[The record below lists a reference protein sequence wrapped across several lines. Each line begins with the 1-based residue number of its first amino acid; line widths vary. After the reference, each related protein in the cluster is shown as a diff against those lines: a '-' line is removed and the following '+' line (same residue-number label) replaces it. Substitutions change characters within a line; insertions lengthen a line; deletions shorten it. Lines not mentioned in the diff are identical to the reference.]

1 MLESWQHAREAA
13 ASCGGCPCVSRIT
26 RSKGR
31 RHATDG
37 RENGNADSGLG
48 EEDTS
53 GAVSRPAVH
62 VRAVWWGLW
71 ALVISALLST
81 PAYAVTTDILIN
93 GNTYLYPNGS
103 PNHGQTGLGYM
114 VVADDAYTAALAVLG
129 KDGSSLTADQKAL
142 LSNESTGGAF
152 YTFVESFKNLN
163 QAPSPAWSSP
173 EFTSGAGL
181 TFGKGNVWIVTTN
194 EGDIASAK
202 EDYEVIED
210 GGTLGG
216 GGGGPEIVGEFYQIT
231 SPTRFYPASGNNRNY
246 ILSNDV
252 RYTNTTGKI
261 SNQLW
266 LNDVLTLKVNK
277 VLIDNAVENYT
288 NRNPDVNINGFSL
301 GVTYSNGYVTTL
313 YIYVNPSNIV
323 YKTENIVF
331 PQESIDKFGTT
342 ITYIEKV
349 TCENYISISVTNTNT
364 SFDGNNITVLNGS
377 NNSIYSGGEVLLQAT
392 LLYFGVV
399 AEFEPVIPPTNW
411 PEPEN
416 PTTDPFTPEVPTPQ
430 NPTVPVQPTPPTNP
444 TVDPPTIVQVPTF
457 GPDPTGTDYTPY
469 LIDILHE
476 LQDFET
482 LFVSTMNSLFA
493 ELESHCYH
501 LRMALH
507 NEIGYLAQSISYS
520 LNNEITSL
528 ANYLHELFEW
538 LAAQLQSDVVNQY
551 DDSSVIYWLRRIWLQ
566 LGGSEPKVIDDAEGT
581 GNFWLDLL
589 QKLLEMI
596 YGTGSDLVGDVVG
609 FFEGLKDIFPFSIP
623 WDVAAIL
630 GLLVG
635 APVTP
640 SFDMTITEPLSN
652 GVMRFQGDLHWMD
665 GAMANVR
672 QMELIAFTIYLLWRT
687 RDVLDLLKVG

>member
-1 MLESWQHAREAA
+1 MLESWQHARETA

-37 RENGNADSGLG
+37 REYGNADTGLG
-48 EEDTS
+48 EEDTT
-53 GAVSRPAVH
+53 GAVSRPALH

-71 ALVISALLST
+71 ALVLSALLCT
-81 PAYAVTTDILIN
+81 PAYAVTTQILID
-93 GNTYLYPNGS
+93 GNTYFYPIDHPDYD
-103 PNHGQTGLGYM
+103 PNHQRTGLGYM

-129 KDGSSLTADQKAL
+129 KDGTSLTADQKAL

-173 EFTSGAGL
+173 EFTAGAGV

-194 EGDIASAK
+194 SGDIASAT

-216 GGGGPEIVGEFYQIT
+216 GGNNEPIGNTYILTKSVLEGNYNRHIEYN
-231 SPTRFYPASGNNRNY
+231 GNNYYLNNY
-246 ILSNDV
+246 TASNGIITEENWPNGNSITIINNSTLQLDE
-252 RYTNTTGKI
+252 YTDIFIYITFNTNTTYRYNIIIVKPNTYTITNENLLGYTI
-261 SNQLW
+261 QLNAGQR
-266 LNDVLTLKVNK
+266 LYYVTGTVNVSDAGVPFNYNLTL
-277 VLIDNAVENYT
+277 T
-288 NRNPDVNINGFSL
+288 NLQSL
-301 GVTYSNGYVTTL
+301 GNSYSLNSTPSL
-313 YIYVNPSNIV
+313 YYRSVDS
-323 YKTENIVF
+323 
-331 PQESIDKFGTT
+331 GTP
-342 ITYIEKV
+342 I
-349 TCENYISISVTNTNT
+349 
-364 SFDGNNITVLNGS
+364 
-377 NNSIYSGGEVLLQAT
+377 
-392 LLYFGVV
+392 
-399 AEFEPVIPPTNW
+399 IPPTNW
-411 PEPEN
+411 PEPEV

-444 TVDPPTIVQVPTF
+444 TVDPPTVIQVPTQ

-507 NEIGYLAQSISYS
+507 NEIGYLAQSFSYS
-520 LNNEITSL
+520 LNTEITSL

-538 LAAQLQSDVVNQY
+538 LAAQLQSDVVNEY
-551 DDSSVIYWLRRIWLQ
+551 DDSSVLYWLRRIWLQ
-566 LGGSEPKVIDDAEGT
+566 LGGSEPKVVSDDDGAGEFWLNVLKKLFDMMFDNGSQLIDD
-581 GNFWLDLL
+581 
-589 QKLLEMI
+589 
-596 YGTGSDLVGDVVG
+596 VVD
-609 FFEGLKDIFPFSIP
+609 FFDGLKEIFPFSIP

-630 GLLVG
+630 GLLVA
-635 APVTP
+635 APETP
-640 SFDMTITEPLSN
+640 AVDLTITEPLSG
-652 GVMRFQGDLHWMD
+652 GVMRFQGDLHWLD
-665 GAMANVR
+665 GSMGAVR
-672 QMELIAFTIYLLWRT
+672 QMELIAFTVYLLWRT
-687 RDVLDLLKVG
+687 RDVLDLFKVGD

>member
-1 MLESWQHAREAA
+1 MLESWQHARETA

-37 RENGNADSGLG
+37 RECGNADTGLG

-53 GAVSRPAVH
+53 GAVSCPAVH

-71 ALVISALLST
+71 ALVISALLCT

-93 GNTYLYPNGS
+93 GNTYLYPIGS
-103 PNHGQTGLGYM
+103 PNYGQTGLGYM

-173 EFTSGAGL
+173 EFTAGAGV
-181 TFGKGNVWIVTTN
+181 TFGKGNVWIVSTN

-216 GGGGPEIVGEFYQIT
+216 GGGGIGTAITFTNSDWWSTTNISEGYRTSNNQYIESNIEVTVLIPQSAIEFLSNYSEYEYTLYYLLAGQ
-231 SPTRFYPASGNNRNY
+231 RFWPQTISGNTVSFGIYKSATPIDITGNSIRVQGPAFTGTYNMTGVANEPFVINSFTSSTTRDNVSFTFNKDRNVKY
-246 ILSNDV
+246 L
-252 RYTNTTGKI
+252 
-261 SNQLW
+261 
-266 LNDVLTLKVNK
+266 
-277 VLIDNAVENYT
+277 
-288 NRNPDVNINGFSL
+288 
-301 GVTYSNGYVTTL
+301 
-313 YIYVNPSNIV
+313 
-323 YKTENIVF
+323 KTEGDNNVIV
-331 PQESIDKFGTT
+331 
-342 ITYIEKV
+342 
-349 TCENYISISVTNTNT
+349 
-364 SFDGNNITVLNGS
+364 
-377 NNSIYSGGEVLLQAT
+377 
-392 LLYFGVV
+392 
-399 AEFEPVIPPTNW
+399 PPTNW
-411 PEPEN
+411 PDTEV

-444 TVDPPTIVQVPTF
+444 TVDPPTVIQLPTQ

-469 LIDILHE
+469 LIDIMHE

-507 NEIGYLAQSISYS
+507 NEIGYLAQSFSYS
-520 LNNEITSL
+520 LNTEIGNL
-528 ANYLHELFEW
+528 ANYLHDLFEW
-538 LAAQLQSDVVNQY
+538 LAAQLQSDVVNEY
-551 DDSSVIYWLRRIWLQ
+551 DDSSVLYWLRRIWLQ
-566 LGGSEPKVIDDAEGT
+566 LGGSEPKVVSDEDGAGEFWLNVLKKLFDMMFDNGSQLIDD
-581 GNFWLDLL
+581 
-589 QKLLEMI
+589 
-596 YGTGSDLVGDVVG
+596 VVD
-609 FFEGLKDIFPFSIP
+609 FFDGLKEIFPFSIP

-630 GLLVG
+630 GLLVA
-635 APVTP
+635 APETP
-640 SFDMTITEPLSN
+640 AVDLTITEPLSG
-652 GVMRFQGDLHWMD
+652 GVMHFQGDLHWLD
-665 GAMANVR
+665 GSMGAVR
-672 QMELIAFTIYLLWRT
+672 QMELIAFTVYLLWRT
-687 RDVLDLLKVG
+687 RDVLDLLKVGD